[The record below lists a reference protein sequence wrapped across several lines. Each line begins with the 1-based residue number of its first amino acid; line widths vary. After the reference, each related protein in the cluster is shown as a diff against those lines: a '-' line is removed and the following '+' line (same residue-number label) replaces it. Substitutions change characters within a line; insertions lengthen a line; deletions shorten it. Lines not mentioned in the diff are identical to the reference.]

1 MTLTPQQVE
10 LCRRQFPALARRV
23 GDRPA
28 VFFDGPAGTQVP
40 NRVIDAIGDYLRTN
54 NANHGG
60 AFVTS
65 RVSDSLLD
73 SAHQAVADLLGA
85 DDADCVAFGP
95 NMTSLT
101 FAFSRSL
108 ARTWRGGDEVVVTRL
123 DHDANVT
130 PWVMAAHDAGA
141 EVRFASIR
149 RDDCTLD
156 LDDLRR
162 NITARTRLVAI
173 GGASNSTGGL
183 NPVQQ
188 IVEWAHEAGAEVFL
202 DAVHLA
208 PHARIDVQRLGCDFL
223 ACSVYK
229 FFGPHVGVLWGRRE
243 RLEALPAYKLRPAS
257 DALPSKWMT
266 GTQNHEC
273 IAGTLAAIDYLADL
287 GRTLAGSPEL
297 NRREALDS
305 AYRHIRQYEIEL
317 SVRLLAGLANLNRV
331 KVWGITDPARLDER
345 VPTVSITHSRRKP
358 RELAE
363 YLDERGIFVWHGNY
377 YALQLTETL
386 GLEPEGMVRI
396 GLVHYNTPEEIDR
409 LLAALAEL
417 E

>member
-1 MTLTPQQVE
+1 MTLTPQQLE
-10 LCRRQFPALARRV
+10 SCRRQFPALARRV
-23 GDRPA
+23 GDQPA

-40 NRVIDAIGDYLRTN
+40 NRVIDAIGDYLRNN

-65 RVSDSLLD
+65 RLSDSLLG

-85 DDADCVAFGP
+85 NDADCVAFGP
-95 NMTSLT
+95 NMTTHT
-101 FAFSRSL
+101 FAFSRALS
-108 ARTWRGGDEVVVTRL
+108 RTWRAGDEVVVTRL

-130 PWVMAAHDAGA
+130 PWVLAARDAGA
-141 EVRFASIR
+141 EVRYVSIR
-149 RDDCTLD
+149 REDCTLD
-156 LDDLRR
+156 LDELRGKLT
-162 NITARTRLVAI
+162 NRTRLVAI

-183 NPVQQ
+183 NPVEQ
-188 IVEWAHEAGAEVFL
+188 IVEWAHDAGAEVFV

-208 PHARIDVQRLGCDFL
+208 PHARIDVNRLGCDYL

-257 DALPSKWMT
+257 DELPSKWMT

-287 GRTLAGSPEL
+287 GRTLAMSPGL
-297 NRREALDS
+297 KRREALDA
-305 AYRHIRQYEIEL
+305 AYRHIREYEIEL
-317 SVRLLAGLANLNRV
+317 SARLLAGSANLKRV
-331 KVWGITDPARLDER
+331 RVWGITDPARLHER
-345 VPTVSITHSRRKP
+345 VPTVSITHSHLKP
-358 RELAE
+358 RQLAE
-363 YLDERGIFVWHGNY
+363 HLDERGIFVWHGNY
-377 YALQLTETL
+377 YALGLTETL

-409 LLAALAEL
+409 LMAALAEL